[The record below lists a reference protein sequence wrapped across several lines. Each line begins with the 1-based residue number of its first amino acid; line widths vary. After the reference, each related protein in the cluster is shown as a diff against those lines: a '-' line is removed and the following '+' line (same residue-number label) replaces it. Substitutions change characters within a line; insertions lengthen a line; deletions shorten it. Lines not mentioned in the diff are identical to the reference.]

1 MSAHWPVTISTL
13 GVYRTTPT
21 TRENGVGSIRRCP
34 HVGYNVLH
42 WVTFIWWFYN
52 FNWSTTK
59 AKKDIRMSVY
69 IHLSIYIFLNRSK
82 YNISYTLNTFFIIS
96 FNTWFTNPV
105 FSTYIVHL
113 VYEYI
118 YARFFRVSI
127 CSWFHFLLDWIL
139 WFLKQVLVDAVV
151 QEKPLNDLWKIVQVN
166 FRGIF

>member
-1 MSAHWPVTISTL
+1 MCYTELLLYDGFITSIEVRQKPK
-13 GVYRTTPT
+13 RTFA
-21 TRENGVGSIRRCP
+21 CQ
-34 HVGYNVLH
+34 
-42 WVTFIWWFYN
+42 
-52 FNWSTTK
+52 
-59 AKKDIRMSVY
+59 Y
-69 IHLSIYIFLNRSK
+69 IYIYQYIFLNRSK

-151 QEKPLNDLWKIVQVN
+151 QEKPLNDLWKILQVN